1 MKYIS
6 EAGEC
11 GKLGEGERRI
21 LDTGDILYF
30 SEDKFL
36 FQVKVVVDRNLS
48 EEPALPSHEPASLSN
63 EEAATPKPACRPEEV
78 LVNSSKSSENTSTL
92 AGFAH
97 IYIFI
102 EYKYIFIY
110 LVTDHE

>member
-48 EEPALPSHEPASLSN
+48 EPALPSQEPYSPSQEPAYPSH
-63 EEAATPKPACRPEEV
+63 EEAATQKPACRPEEV

-92 AGFAH
+92 AGFVH
-97 IYIFI
+97 IYIYF
-102 EYKYIFIY
+102 F
-110 LVTDHE
+110 L